1 MNNFQSIIDYTDKNR
16 KTIAIMTLSYQD
28 AGARG
33 GGCSCPHCPTGVRG
47 TAWGKKGLPIFT
59 KTAPQNT
66 HGIDMILN

>member
-33 GGCSCPHCPTGVRG
+33 GDVAAPIAQLVCGGQHGGRRGCPFLQKLH
-47 TAWGKKGLPIFT
+47 L
-59 KTAPQNT
+59 KTRMVLT
-66 HGIDMILN
+66 